1 MRKSLS
7 IERLFLYIES
17 KINNKKCAAMN
28 QLNQQSALE
37 PVESVLE
44 PQAIVQVEQQEQQPQ
59 SSTSDWSGGLDVAG
73 IALDVLDVV
82 GDLVKKIDLNL

>member
-1 MRKSLS
+1 M
-7 IERLFLYIES
+7 
-17 KINNKKCAAMN
+17 
-28 QLNQQSALE
+28 
-37 PVESVLE
+37 ESVLE